1 MRSFRFAPRRARA
14 SAVAGVAV
22 IVLAAAGAAAI
33 ACGGDGDRQQQA
45 MDGHDQQQAMDGHD
59 QQQAMDGHDQQQAM
73 AGHDQQQAMAGH
85 DQQQAMDGHDQQQ
98 AMAGHDQQQ
107 AMAGHDQQQ
116 AMDGHD
122 QQQAMD
128 GHDQQQAMDG
138 HGQQHA
144 AAAGTVHPQPDGTT
158 RVDVT
163 LQEWSISPA
172 NIRVEA
178 GRIYFYVDNDGPD
191 HPHEFVIIRI
201 GDTAI
206 ADIPVVDGSV
216 PEDEVDFIDEIEEFG
231 VDSAATIVVDLEPGR
246 YLVLC
251 NIAETEDG
259 EPLNHYELG
268 MRALLNVS

>member
-1 MRSFRFAPRRARA
+1 MRSSMFAPSWVRRNGA
-14 SAVAGVAV
+14 AGVAV
-22 IVLAAAGAAAI
+22 IVLAAAGAAVL
-33 ACGGDGDRQQQA
+33 ACSGDADEQQQAMADHDQQQMQAMDDHDQQQMQAMDDHDQQQMQAMDDHDQQQMQAMDDHDQQQMQAMDGQQQA
-45 MDGHDQQQAMDGHD
+45 MDGHDQHT
-59 QQQAMDGHDQQQAM
+59 
-73 AGHDQQQAMAGH
+73 
-85 DQQQAMDGHDQQQ
+85 
-98 AMAGHDQQQ
+98 
-107 AMAGHDQQQ
+107 
-116 AMDGHD
+116 
-122 QQQAMD
+122 
-128 GHDQQQAMDG
+128 
-138 HGQQHA
+138 

-163 LQEWSISPA
+163 LAEWSISPA

-201 GDTAI
+201 GDTSI
-206 ADIPVVDGSV
+206 ADIPVVDGMV
-216 PEDEVDFIDEIEEFG
+216 PEDEVDFIDEIEEFE
-231 VDSAATIVVDLEPGR
+231 VESAATIVVDLEPGR